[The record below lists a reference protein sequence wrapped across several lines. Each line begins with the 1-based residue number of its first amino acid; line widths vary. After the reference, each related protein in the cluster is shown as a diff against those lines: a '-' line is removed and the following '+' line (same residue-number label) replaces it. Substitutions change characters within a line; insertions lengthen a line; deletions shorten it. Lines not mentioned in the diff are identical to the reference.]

1 MQVPVVPNW
10 LHLTYDAPPIVEHEK
25 LNSADDYLRKTDSAV
40 VHLFSAVET
49 YLDTLRLGLQPVF
62 IAGQLPGPEF
72 DAKYAA
78 WRIENAEALV
88 QAKDARAAFREERFA
103 LDTLCGA
110 ILQIAEK
117 GLEIYS
123 PNSDVPM
130 SWKDRIPKSLAKFAV
145 GREVRDVPLGLIVY
159 AARNQ
164 HTHFNDSQLRAASA
178 GVFNSLAAVRGHD
191 SPVRDPAFDLD
202 NPVLTSYAANVTA
215 LIGWRDVKQYRK
227 DMRSMLGVAD

>member
-1 MQVPVVPNW
+1 MPRKSRLPFPFP
-10 LHLTYDAPPIVEHEK
+10 DSKCEK
-25 LNSADDYLRKTDSAV
+25 LKSAEDYLRNTDSAV
-40 VHLFSAVET
+40 VHLFSAAKT
-49 YLDTLRLGLQPVF
+49 YLDTLRLGLSPTF
-62 IAGQLPGPEF
+62 MSGQLPGPEF
-72 DAKYAA
+72 DAQYSA
-78 WRIENAEALV
+78 WRIENADALAK
-88 QAKDARAAFREERFA
+88 AKDARAAFHEERFA

-123 PNSDVPM
+123 QNSDVPVP
-130 SWKDRIPKSLAKFAV
+130 WKDRIPKSLAKFAV

-178 GVFNSLAAVRGHD
+178 GVFHSLAAVRGHD

-202 NPVLTSYAANVTA
+202 NPVLTSYAGNVTA
-215 LIGWRDVKQYRK
+215 LIGWRDVEQYRK